1 MRTLFCLLT
10 LSLTLALAQTTHEVQ
25 MFIAGGEDGTQFYFE
40 PVGLRIEP
48 GDTVRFVGITPHHTV
63 TAYHAQHGKSHR
75 VPDGV
80 GPFSSPVVPAGETWE
95 YTFDTPGTYDLWCG
109 PHEAWGMAMRIV
121 VGEPGGP
128 AEEAVTDFSPEGAFG
143 VAGAV
148 LNDVALSAANI
159 VSQGQV
165 AWADISAES
174 KTQPAP
180 ADELVGRVMQMYGAP
195 GGV

>member
-1 MRTLFCLLT
+1 MKTLLCLLT

-40 PVGLRIEP
+40 PVGLHIEP

-109 PHEAWGMAMRIV
+109 PHEVWGMAMRIV

-128 AEEAVTDFSPEGAFG
+128 AEEPVTDFSPEGAFG

-148 LNDVALSAANI
+148 LNDVALSSANI

-165 AWADISAES
+165 AWADVSAES

-195 GGV
+195 GGE